1 MLEIDLE
8 MEIGVRALGL
18 RDFGGYLVNCK
29 PRGSSGRAAGD
40 SVGGGGRGGTYI
52 QHVNAR
58 QWRRAKA
65 EAAKPEPVGGGCGWG
80 FAC

>member
-18 RDFGGYLVNCK
+18 RDFGGYLVNCR

-40 SVGGGGRGGTYI
+40 QWAVEAGGWHLHPT
-52 QHVNAR
+52 
-58 QWRRAKA
+58 
-65 EAAKPEPVGGGCGWG
+65 C
-80 FAC
+80 

>member
-18 RDFGGYLVNCK
+18 RDFGGYLVNCR

-40 SVGGGGRGGTYI
+40 PVGGGGRGAPTSNMLMLG
-52 QHVNAR
+52 N
-58 QWRRAKA
+58 
-65 EAAKPEPVGGGCGWG
+65 GGG
-80 FAC
+80 